1 MTLPNDDIIQFL
13 DGRFVLSHR
22 NIQSDEHVGMS
33 HGYKKT
39 QSAVGTTNGA
49 GPRNVQF
56 MVLANDETV
65 LHAMPGFWHADDL
78 IKELTLGLEIHRLYH
93 DEAIESGRKQQM
105 FGMLHKSFLR
115 RHGKDM
121 ERRSQWQGFDR
132 WHEIQRVQTEE
143 RDTFVKN
150 DKGEYEI
157 KTVPQ
162 VIHDR
167 MTARPFKKLDDFD
180 LEKFVDYGRPFYDNN
195 HGDRGKSFS
204 KAERANR
211 KRESVLAEQRKELAQ
226 QRAKEERER
235 KRQERKNKS
244 KRKKSN

>member
-13 DGRFVLSHR
+13 DGRFVLCHR
-22 NIQSDEHVGMS
+22 NIEKEEHVGMS
-33 HGYKKT
+33 HGYKSN

-56 MVLANDETV
+56 MVLADDETV
-65 LHAMPGFWHADDL
+65 LHAMPGFWHAQDL
-78 IKELTLGLEIHRLYH
+78 IKELTLGLEIQRLYQ
-93 DEAIESGRKQQM
+93 DERLEGDRKQQM
-105 FGMLHKSFLR
+105 FSMLHKSFLR

-132 WHEIQRVQTEE
+132 WHEIHRVQTEE

-150 DKGEYEI
+150 GKGEYEI
-157 KTVPQ
+157 KTVPE

-167 MTARPFKKLDDFD
+167 MVARPFQKLDDFD
-180 LEKFVDYGRPFYDNN
+180 LEAFVDYGRPFYDNN
-195 HGDRGKSFS
+195 HGDRGKPFS

-211 KRESVLAEQRKELAQ
+211 KREQALAEERQELAR

-235 KRQERKNKS
+235 KRQERKNRRKQS
-244 KRKKSN
+244 K